1 MIRIKVYTKFGW
13 KYGRIS
19 IKRKHFSFIHFHH
32 IWLHAEMIYG
42 FRWFNAKQC
51 FMKDI

>member
-32 IWLHAEMIYG
+32 IWQHAQTI
-42 FRWFNAKQC
+42 
-51 FMKDI
+51 FMASDDSMLSSVL